1 MKFRIQLIV
10 ICALFIYGAY
20 YLQKNGAVSQTIE
33 TKYLE
38 VDINEWDVYD
48 PYNDTIIK
56 LNENDT
62 LPWYSLEDSLDND
75 PNIIHWEVW
84 NDTLHIYTKADSA
97 RDELERIRYI
107 MNLEHEFDSLFNME
121 LENNN

>member
-1 MKFRIQLIV
+1 MKFRLQMIGLCIT
-10 ICALFIYGAY
+10 FIAMAY
-20 YLQKNGAVSQTIE
+20 YFQKNKAVSQTTE
-33 TKYLE
+33 TIVE
-38 VDINEWDVYD
+38 ISEWEIYD
-48 PYNDTIIK
+48 QYNDTIIK

-62 LPWYSLEDSLDND
+62 LPWYCLEDSLDND